1 MSLDATSLS
10 SVDLAAWAAALDNL
24 EGVPRGPAAVRA
36 RLLSDCPTPV
46 DLAVRFDRT
55 VVRTPAVELL
65 SARLNECVH
74 ADSGRLIVSVPP
86 QSGKSTLA
94 RWTVLRLLVE
104 NPDWRIVYASY
115 AASLARASGRIV
127 RSLMETYSPELGASV
142 DRTHRDASDWQIYG
156 HSGGLYCCGVG
167 GSLTGRA
174 SDCLFIDD
182 PLRNQQDA
190 DSETVRGNLHDWWDA
205 VARTRLAPGAPVV
218 VIATRWHESDLS
230 GRLAD
235 EGWPVVNIPALADGH
250 APDALERPVG
260 EWLVSTRGT
269 TVAEWEATRR
279 DVGERVFAALF
290 QGLPSPPGGGIF
302 LKEWFDRDRV
312 TERPAGPPPIV
323 VVDPAD
329 NTGSGDEAGIIVAS
343 TDVKNRIYLGP
354 DLSGHMTAGRWIRV
368 ALLAVVQ
375 HRAASLAY
383 EQSLSGLDRSIRDG
397 WALLHKQARILR
409 RLTKGVT
416 SPGEMSR
423 PPDLDVIERAT
434 TELCHPED
442 PDSTWQQVRTEL
454 LELWPWIDRV
464 LEYPDTGPSIRRII
478 AKGTKQLRA
487 QMVAPLYENRRV
499 SHIGQLA
506 QLEHQQTTW
515 QPTQDSP
522 DRMDT
527 ATHAC
532 LLLSGATTA
541 SLSRPQGSVP
551 TRSTRQRRGPGMI
564 PRATRR

>member
-1 MSLDATSLS
+1 MSLADISAS
-10 SVDLAAWAAALDNL
+10 SADLAAWAAALDDL
-24 EGVPRGPAAVRA
+24 EGIPRGAAAVRA
-36 RLLSDCPTPV
+36 QVLEQCPAPL
-46 DLAVRFDRT
+46 DLATRFDRT
-55 VVRTPAVELL
+55 VIRTPAMELL
-65 SARLNECVH
+65 SQRLHECVH
-74 ADSGRLIVSVPP
+74 THGGRLIVSVPP

-104 NPDWRIVYASY
+104 RPAWRIVFASY
-115 AASLARASGRIV
+115 AASLARSSGRIV
-127 RSLMETYSPELGASV
+127 RSLMETYADELGVSV
-142 DRTHRDASDWQIYG
+142 DRAHRDASDWQIDG
-156 HSGGLYCCGVG
+156 NSGGLYCCGVG

-205 VARTRLAPGAPVV
+205 VARTRLAPGAPVI
-218 VIATRWHESDLS
+218 VIATRWHEFDLS
-230 GRLAD
+230 GRLAE

-250 APDALERPVG
+250 APDALGRAAG

-269 TVAEWEATRR
+269 SVAEWEATRR

-312 TERPAGPPPIV
+312 TARPPGPPPIV

-329 NTGSGDEAGIIVAS
+329 NTGDGDEAGIIVAS
-343 TDVKNRIYLGP
+343 TDAQQRIYLGP

-397 WALLHKQARILR
+397 WALLYKQARVLR
-409 RLTKGVT
+409 RL
-416 SPGEMSR
+416 R
-423 PPDLDVIERAT
+423 PEQGAVVDLDVIERAAA
-434 TELCHPED
+434 ELTHRDDPEA
-442 PDSTWQQVRTEL
+442 TRQQIRTEL
-454 LELWPWIDRV
+454 LELCPLVDAV
-464 LEYPDTGPSIRRII
+464 LGYPDTGPSIRKVV

-499 SHIGQLA
+499 SHIGHLA
-506 QLEHQQTTW
+506 QLEHQQATW

-522 DRMDT
+522 DRLD
-527 ATHAC
+527 AAVHAIMV
-532 LLLSGATTA
+532 LSGTTTA
-541 SLSRPQGSVP
+541 KLSRPSGSVP
-551 TRSTRQRRGPGMI
+551 TRSTRQRRAPGMI
-564 PRATRR
+564 PRTTRR